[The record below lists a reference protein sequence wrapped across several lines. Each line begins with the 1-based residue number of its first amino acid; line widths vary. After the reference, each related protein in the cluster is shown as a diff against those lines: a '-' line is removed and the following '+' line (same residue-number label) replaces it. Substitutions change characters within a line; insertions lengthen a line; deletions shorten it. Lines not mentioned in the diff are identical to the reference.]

1 MPVPALGPTLVTM
14 TSTASFGT
22 DTPRPPAPPRV
33 LRRSRTN
40 RVGAGVAA
48 GLGEYFG
55 FDPVLFR
62 VLFATAAFFGG
73 AGIVAYVLAW
83 AAIPEQGTERAPID
97 GWIARLRHRR
107 VPVWAVAVA
116 AGLLLWLLAFSWWVP
131 HFFVPIV
138 IVALLLAVAFAR
150 QGRTPDGP
158 LPPIPPAST
167 PPAPTE
173 PTSPPAT
180 DPTAPIDLTKP
191 AAGSEQPVTP
201 PAPGAPAWRNDA
213 AAWVREAKAASA
225 ARRRR
230 AAPVR
235 LCVLVVLLVTLGSIG
250 TADAVRGVLLPVYFW
265 VTLGI
270 VGAGL
275 LVGLALRRTPWSLA
289 PLLIPSVVG
298 LIAFGGTRASLHD
311 GVGQQTWAPVSVP
324 TNSSYRLAFGQG
336 VVDLRDL
343 PAQSSPSTIDVTM
356 AAGQVQV
363 LAPKQLNVVVNAD
376 VRFGAITADGAL
388 PGGYVTFGHHGN
400 VLASGF
406 GRSLRLPAPNGATGA
421 PITVDV
427 HLADGQVD
435 VRRTG

>member
-1 MPVPALGPTLVTM
+1 M
-14 TSTASFGT
+14 TSTSFGT
-22 DTPRPPAPPRV
+22 DTPPPPAPPRV
-33 LRRSRTN
+33 LRRSRSN

-83 AAIPEQGTERAPID
+83 AAIPEEGTERAPVD

-138 IVALLLAVAFAR
+138 VVMVLLAIAFAR
-150 QGRTPDGP
+150 QGRTAGG
-158 LPPIPPAST
+158 
-167 PPAPTE
+167 
-173 PTSPPAT
+173 PPAT
-180 DPTAPIDLTKP
+180 APTATPATPVDLTKP
-191 AAGSEQPVTP
+191 APSGEPGTAAL
-201 PAPGAPAWRNDA
+201 APGAPAWRADA

-225 ARRRR
+225 VRRRR

-235 LCVLVVLLVTLGSIG
+235 LSVLVVLLVTLAAIG

-289 PLLIPSVVG
+289 PLLIPSIVG
-298 LIAFGGTRASLHD
+298 LVAFGGTRASLHD
-311 GVGQQTWAPVSVP
+311 GVGQQTWAPLSLP
-324 TNSSYRLAFGQG
+324 TTSSYRLAFGQG
-336 VVDLRDL
+336 VVDLRNL
-343 PAQSSPSTIDVTM
+343 PAQSTPATIDVTM
-356 AAGQVQV
+356 AAGQVRI
-363 LAPKQLNVVVNAD
+363 LAPKHANVVVDAH
-376 VRFGAITADGAL
+376 VRFGAITSGNAV
-388 PGGYVTFGHHGN
+388 PGGYVSFGHNGD

-406 GRSLRLPAPNGATGA
+406 GRSLRIAAPKGATGA
-421 PITVDV
+421 PVTVDV
-427 HLADGQVD
+427 QLADGQID

>member
-1 MPVPALGPTLVTM
+1 M
-14 TSTASFGT
+14 TSTTSLGT
-22 DTPRPPAPPRV
+22 DNPRPPAPPRT
-33 LRRSRTN
+33 LRRSRSN

-83 AAIPEQGTERAPID
+83 AAIPEEGTERAPID

-138 IVALLLAVAFAR
+138 IVVLLLAVAFAR
-150 QGRTPDGP
+150 QNRTADGVA
-158 LPPIPPAST
+158 PAV
-167 PPAPTE
+167 
-173 PTSPPAT
+173 PTSSPAAAT
-180 DPTAPIDLTKP
+180 VPSSGHVPTAPVDLTKP
-191 AAGSEQPVTP
+191 APGGEQPVGDA
-201 PAPGAPAWRNDA
+201 APGAPAWRNDA

-235 LCVLVVLLVTLGSIG
+235 LSVLVVLLVTLASIG

-289 PLLIPSVVG
+289 PLLIPSIVG

-311 GVGQQTWAPVSVP
+311 GVGQQTWAPTSVP
-324 TNSSYRLAFGQG
+324 TSSSYRLAFGQG
-336 VVDLRDL
+336 VLDLRNL
-343 PAQSSPSTIDVTM
+343 TAQSAPTTIDVTM
-356 AAGQVQV
+356 AAGQVQI
-363 LAPKQLNVVVNAD
+363 LAPKSLNVVVAAN
-376 VRFGAITADGAL
+376 VRFGAITASNAL
-388 PGGYVTFGHHGN
+388 PDGYVTFGNNGN

-406 GRSLRLPAPNGATGA
+406 GRSLQLAAPSGANGA